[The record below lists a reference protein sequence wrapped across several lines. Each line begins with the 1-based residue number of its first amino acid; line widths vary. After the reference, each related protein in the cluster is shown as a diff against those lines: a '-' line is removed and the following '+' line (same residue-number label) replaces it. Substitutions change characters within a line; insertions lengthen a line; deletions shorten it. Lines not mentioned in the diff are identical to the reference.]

1 MPPRKVNLARAF
13 DSFDEAFRPRIVG
26 DVNDCQAK
34 VVKVR
39 GSFEWHRHEVEDE
52 LFLVL
57 RGRLRVRFRDGDVE
71 LDEGELIVVPR
82 GVEHLPEAIGDE
94 CQILLFEPATTLN
107 TGTEETA
114 RTVRDLE
121 RL

>member
-1 MPPRKVNLARAF
+1 MPPGKINLARSF
-13 DSFDEAFRPRIVG
+13 DSFDDAFRPRIVA
-26 DVNDCQAK
+26 DVNDSQ
-34 VVKVR
+34 VKAVKLR
-39 GSFEWHRHEVEDE
+39 GSFEWHRHELEDE
-52 LFLVL
+52 LFLVV

-94 CQILLFEPATTLN
+94 CQVLLFEPATTLN